1 MLWTLLRGGFSSF
14 YQVLFMLAGYVIL
27 LCLMMPVHEA
37 AHAWMAVR
45 LGDNTP
51 RFAGRL
57 TLNPLA
63 HLDPIGALM
72 IVLFGIGYAK
82 PVPIDPRNFKN
93 PRSGMA
99 LTALAGPVA
108 NLLMA
113 VLSVGVFRLI
123 LALSGGQFYIQGSTL
138 YCNASVLY
146 YAYIVLIQVLAGT
159 NLMLA
164 VFNLLPLPP
173 LDGSRIF
180 GALFPERWTYWMDR
194 YHNYVRMAVLLLV
207 VTGVLDRPLMFL
219 ERVIGNA
226 ICALFGL
233 GGLF

>member
-123 LALSGGQFYIQGSTL
+123 LALSGGQFYIQGGYL
-138 YCNASVLY
+138 YCSASVLY

-180 GALFPERWTYWMDR
+180 GALLPERWTYWMDR
-194 YHNYVRMAVLLLV
+194 YHTYVRMAVLLLV

-226 ICALFGL
+226 VCALFGL

>member
-72 IVLFGIGYAK
+72 IVFFGIGYAK

-113 VLSVGVFRLI
+113 VLSIGLFRLI
-123 LALSGGQFYIQGSTL
+123 LAPSGGQFYIQGGYL
-138 YCNASVLY
+138 YCSASVLY

-180 GALFPERWTYWMDR
+180 GALFPARWTYWMDR
-194 YHNYVRMAVLLLV
+194 YHTYVRLAVLLLV
-207 VTGVLDRPLMFL
+207 VTGALDRPLMFL
-219 ERVIGNA
+219 ERVIGNG

-233 GGLF
+233 DGLF

>member
-123 LALSGGQFYIQGSTL
+123 LALSGGQFYIQGGYL
-138 YCNASVLY
+138 YCSASVLY

-180 GALFPERWTYWMDR
+180 GALLPERWTYWMDR
-194 YHNYVRMAVLLLV
+194 YHTYVRMAVLLLV